1 MMSNELKSLLSMFIA
16 AICFMTAGFLFYE
29 SRLISLKKY
38 DESFLYHPTKEIFNK
53 LTEAFND

>member
-1 MMSNELKSLLSMFIA
+1 MMSNELKATLSMLIA
-16 AICFMTAGFLFYE
+16 VICFMTAGFLFYE
-29 SRLISLKKY
+29 SRLISQTKY